1 MPLLDH
7 LIELRS
13 RLMWSL
19 ASIIVLF
26 VAIFPFAEYVYQFL
40 VQPLADI
47 FEEMGGQ
54 RRLIV
59 EHIECSSFQRAVAV
73 EPFGLAVHTD
83 SLRGRLHSRVQV
95 SSVAALLGEAE
106 RLLGHGLA
114 LAYDLLDV
122 TVTACHPGLL
132 LVDFHDGLLIS
143 LRETVCT

>member
-40 VQPLADI
+40 VQPLAEI

-54 RRLIV
+54 RRLIFTALH
-59 EHIECSSFQRAVAV
+59 EAFFTYIK
-73 EPFGLAVHTD
+73 L
-83 SLRGRLHSRVQV
+83 SLITASTLHQQPCCPSPTPRLMRH
-95 SSVAALLGEAE
+95 
-106 RLLGHGLA
+106 
-114 LAYDLLDV
+114 
-122 TVTACHPGLL
+122 
-132 LVDFHDGLLIS
+132 
-143 LRETVCT
+143 